1 LAPVVAERRS
11 DLADALEQA
20 VVAHMDVR
28 PDRCDQVLLA
38 EGPSGVGGKQRQHL
52 ECFRPKLDGF
62 AAGTAQL
69 DALLIQ
75 FKTSKAEHPASHTV
89 RPGQQISEM
98 LPGRANFRKISEPG
112 HSRALSARASLRK
125 AAA

>member
-75 FKTSKAEHPASHTV
+75 FKTRKAEHHAF
-89 RPGQQISEM
+89 PGPSTGSKYQKCNLVSRLRRSLEFSACSE
-98 LPGRANFRKISEPG
+98 GNF
-112 HSRALSARASLRK
+112 
-125 AAA
+125 

>member
-69 DALLIQ
+69 DALLIN
-75 FKTSKAEHPASHTV
+75 SKPAKRSTMPSPALPRAANIRNATWCRGSDV
-89 RPGQQISEM
+89 RLSSQLAPKGT
-98 LPGRANFRKISEPG
+98 FEPK
-112 HSRALSARASLRK
+112 RR
-125 AAA
+125 